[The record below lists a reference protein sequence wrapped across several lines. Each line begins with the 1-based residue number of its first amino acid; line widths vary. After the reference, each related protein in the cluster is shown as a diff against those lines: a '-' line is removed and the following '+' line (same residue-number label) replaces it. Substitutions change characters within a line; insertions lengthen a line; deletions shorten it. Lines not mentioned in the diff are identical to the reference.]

1 MTANMSGSSCS
12 GRNGKAAGSSISCST
27 GMTARARRSSVV
39 ICPGDKPFAV
49 RYRVVWDAAWL
60 TRRVEVE
67 MIGTEARLVLTS
79 DGRGN
84 WAKDGRP
91 MPELHGA
98 IDPDLTITPFTN
110 TLPIRRL
117 RLKKGQSADIATAF
131 IEFPQLKL
139 INDPQRY
146 ACLEDGR
153 RYLLKSRDSDFK
165 RELEIDGDGLV
176 ASSYPGLFRM
186 L

>member
-1 MTANMSGSSCS
+1 MSGAAWQEWQGS
-12 GRNGKAAGSSISCST
+12 GLEHLVLDRHDGEGAAESI
-27 GMTARARRSSVV
+27 V

-60 TRRVEVE
+60 TKRVEVE

-91 MPELHGA
+91 MPELQRRDRSRPHHHA
-98 IDPDLTITPFTN
+98 IHQHAPDPTAAVEKRTK
-110 TLPIRRL
+110 RRHRDCL
-117 RLKKGQSADIATAF
+117 HRISF
-131 IEFPQLKL
+131 NSSS

-146 ACLEDGR
+146 TCLAR
-153 RYLLKSRDSDFK
+153 RQALSL
-165 RELEIDGDGLV
+165 
-176 ASSYPGLFRM
+176 
-186 L
+186 